1 MLNTTENSKTSITKI
16 SRRKHSRFPRICTQ
30 KTETCGGQT
39 RSITPPL
46 TKNKTKAQNKQT
58 EANETKAHYEKQKLT
73 KLKHTEK

>member
-1 MLNTTENSKTSITKI
+1 MQ
-16 SRRKHSRFPRICTQ
+16 P
-30 KTETCGGQT
+30 

-46 TKNKTKAQNKQT
+46 TKNKTEAQNKQT